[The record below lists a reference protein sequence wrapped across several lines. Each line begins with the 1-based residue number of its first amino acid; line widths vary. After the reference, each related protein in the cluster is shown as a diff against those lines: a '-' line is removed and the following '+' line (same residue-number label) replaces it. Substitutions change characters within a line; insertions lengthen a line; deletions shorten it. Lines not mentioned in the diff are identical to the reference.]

1 MQLEQGFVVAEPF
14 RDQVNFPYG
23 FGKSGDFS
31 INEARLL
38 ASLGSRLSKL
48 EQGIVEPQN
57 QVEEAFVEMCL
68 SFREPTTNV
77 ERLWRK
83 YLRLTTTRRFH
94 TLHGCSRIHGKDVG
108 PVELGDEL

>member
-14 RDQVNFPYG
+14 RDQLNFPYG

-38 ASLGSRLSKL
+38 ATLGARLSNL

-57 QVEEAFVEMCL
+57 QVEEAFVDMCI
-68 SFREPTTNV
+68 SMREPATIV

-94 TLHGCSRIHGKDVG
+94 TLHGCSRVHSKDTG
-108 PVELGDEL
+108 PTELTEEV